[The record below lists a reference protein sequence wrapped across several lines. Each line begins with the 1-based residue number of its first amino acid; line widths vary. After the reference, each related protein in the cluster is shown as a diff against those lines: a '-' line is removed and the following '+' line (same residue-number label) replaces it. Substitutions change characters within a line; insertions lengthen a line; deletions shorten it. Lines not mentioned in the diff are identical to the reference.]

1 MHRGYC
7 ARGNFG
13 GGAAGDTEDIL
24 ILLVLVL
31 ERAIYRG
38 REQMEMKKVMKT
50 VFIFAAVCLGLLAGC
65 ASQRQVG
72 KSVSGHP
79 QKFESRDDFKIE
91 MAVYA
96 YLLEKHPWDNGGYTA
111 IFLEGSDDRVAALIR
126 KFPNHVPPIKPSN
139 RAQLRPNQAPIDK
152 DTGKPALIL
161 SAKAMDPTND
171 VSEAIGTW
179 YAGEAVSGLCAFV
192 LMKVD
197 GQWTIQS
204 AK

>member
-1 MHRGYC
+1 MNTNKHGLKQADAALTRPVAAPSNQKDVGRTGNYFIRVHPC
-7 ARGNFG
+7 AS
-13 GGAAGDTEDIL
+13 
-24 ILLVLVL
+24 VV
-31 ERAIYRG
+31 
-38 REQMEMKKVMKT
+38 KMKT
-50 VFIFAAVCLGLLAGC
+50 AFIFAAVFLCLLAGC
-65 ASQRQVG
+65 RTNRMAEDLGNSRKLEG
-72 KSVSGHP
+72 
-79 QKFESRDDFKIE
+79 RDDFKIE
-91 MAVYA
+91 MAVYG
-96 YLLEKHPWDNGGYTA
+96 YLLGKHPWGNGEYSA
-111 IFLEGSDDRVAALIR
+111 IFLEGSDAWVAALIR

-139 RAQLRPNQAPIDK
+139 RALLRPNQAPVDK